1 MRENTTVK
9 KNKYK
14 SRETNKMVKRQK
26 LVILTIGA
34 ILLIVGMLWTIF
46 LGLDGRYIYGFIVT
60 GLFVIIGLLLI
71 VFALG
76 D

>member
-1 MRENTTVK
+1 
-9 KNKYK
+9 
-14 SRETNKMVKRQK
+14 MVKRQK
-26 LVILTIGA
+26 MVILTIGA
-34 ILLIVGMLWTIF
+34 ILVIVGMLWTIF

-71 VFALG
+71 AFALG

>member
-1 MRENTTVK
+1 
-9 KNKYK
+9 
-14 SRETNKMVKRQK
+14 MVKRQK

-60 GLFVIIGLLLI
+60 GLFVIVGLLLI
-71 VFALG
+71 AFALG